1 MEQAE
6 ISGNESA
13 AIRAVRTVFRAYADR
28 NRAAIDEVLAE
39 DFHFSSPRDNRIDR
53 QTYFAR
59 CWPNHEH
66 IVDFKLIHIVLD
78 SDRVFV
84 TYEGESKAGNHFR
97 NTEISTVRQG
107 KVVETEVYFGWSVP
121 HEAPLGGFT
130 DVIEGRAPWRP
141 LSRT

>member
-1 MEQAE
+1 MPSEE
-6 ISGNESA
+6 
-13 AIRAVRTVFRAYADR
+13 AINSTHEADPIELVRTVFDAYVRSD
-28 NRAAIDEVLAE
+28 RAAIEQVIAP

-59 CWPNHEH
+59 CWPNNER
-66 IVDFKLIHIVLD
+66 IVEFKLIHIVHD
-78 SDRVFV
+78 GDRVFV
-84 TYEGESKAGNHFR
+84 TYEGENKAGYHFR

-130 DVIEGRAPWRP
+130 DKVEGQAP
-141 LSRT
+141 